1 MRDDILDKCCP
12 GGGGGGGDEC
22 RNEYVWDMDGWMG

>member
-1 MRDDILDKCCP
+1 MRDDILDRCRS

-22 RNEYVWDMDGWMG
+22 CNEYVWDMDG

>member
-1 MRDDILDKCCP
+1 MRDDILDKCRP

-22 RNEYVWDMDGWMG
+22 CNEYVWDMDGWMG